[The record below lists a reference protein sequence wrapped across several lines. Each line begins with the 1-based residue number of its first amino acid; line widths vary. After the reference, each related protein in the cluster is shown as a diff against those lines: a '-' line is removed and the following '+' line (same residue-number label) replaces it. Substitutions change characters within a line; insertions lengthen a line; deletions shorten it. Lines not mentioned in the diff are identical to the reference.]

1 MGINLNRI
9 EISDGVYIN
18 YAETKKHKTNY
29 MSVYFFSELSKKSAT
44 YCKLISQILPRG
56 TAKFPSARL
65 FNRALDAC
73 YGTEIDVYSLK
84 HGETQGMCVNVTAL
98 ADRFA
103 LENGKSIMADAVDLT
118 AEMIFSP
125 LTEDGGFDETI
136 LAGEKTNA
144 KDAISARINNKS
156 EYAKHKLISHMC
168 DNEKYSIDTLG
179 YEDIIDEA
187 TGKDLY
193 EFYKEFIKSARIEIC
208 FFGDSD
214 PEVLTKKWKE
224 IISSCERD
232 VKPLEKTAFVN
243 DVTEIRTIKEEMDI
257 TQSHLLMGYR
267 TDCTVDSDDI
277 HTLSLYNAIL
287 GGSLTSKLFMNVREK
302 KSLCYTVS
310 SALVTS
316 KGLMR
321 IYAGVDKDKCSFA
334 IAETDHQMKQ
344 IERGNITDEEL
355 RDAKITLISSLRG
368 LEDSPGSM
376 AGWFLQHILAG
387 RADRTPDS
395 VAAIID
401 SLTKEDVVNM
411 SRRVSFDTLY
421 ILEGTAKGDAESA
434 EDDDEE

>member
-1 MGINLNRI
+1 MSINLNRT
-9 EISDGVYIN
+9 EIGEGAYIN
-18 YAETKKHKTNY
+18 FAETKKHKTNY
-29 MSVYFFSELSKKSAT
+29 MSVYFFSELTKKSAT

-56 TAKFPSARL
+56 TEKYPTARL

-84 HGETQGMCVNVTAL
+84 HGETQGLCVTVTAL

-103 LENGKSIMADAVDLT
+103 LESGSSIMEEAAELA

-125 LTEDGGFDETI
+125 FIKDGGFDEGI
-136 LAGEKTNA
+136 LAGEKVNA
-144 KDAISARINNKS
+144 KDAISARINNKA

-168 DNEKYSIDTLG
+168 ENEKYSIDALG
-179 YEDIIDEA
+179 YEDMIDEA

-214 PEVLTKKWKE
+214 PNKLSDKWRE
-224 IISSCERD
+224 ILSSQERA
-232 VKPLEKTAFVN
+232 VKPLDETVFIN
-243 DVTEIRTIKEEMDI
+243 DVPEIRTLKEEMDI

-267 TDCTVDSDDI
+267 TDCAPDSDEI

-310 SALVTS
+310 SALLSS

-334 IAETDHQMKQ
+334 IAETDHQIKQ

-401 SLTKEDVVNM
+401 SLTKEDVVRI

-421 ILEGTAKGDAESA
+421 ILEGTAKSNGDA
-434 EDDDEE
+434 DEENEE